1 MLTWDVVNTVMSTLK
16 TLANEEAVS
25 TILEKYEI
33 SSKLELELGIL
44 SSELNFHLNDLV
56 EAKPGESISISEKDS
71 VSDVLNVME
80 TFDELHQKIDLED
93 LPEKVLNK
101 IKDLMDL
108 ISIDEIRKW
117 VIRKVHENIAEL
129 GKTLNQ
135 FEILTYGKITIGP
148 EFDLKGIKIIMKL
161 TNEFKMKE
169 KTA

>member
-1 MLTWDVVNTVMSTLK
+1 MLTWDIVNTVMSTLK
-16 TLANEEAVS
+16 TLANEEAIS

-56 EAKPGESISISEKDS
+56 EDKPRESISISEKDS